1 MSETTPPATPAATPA
16 TTVTPPPQV
25 NPIAEILKTLDAKM
39 AAKKEEAAAIGK
51 IKADIQSAI
60 EFAKSRKMADDATLK
75 LVLTMLP
82 AEEEPIK
89 PAKGDK
95 GRKRGVTDA
104 QIAKMKQLRKDGHT
118 LAEIAKIMNV
128 RIHTV
133 QRYTRK

>member
-1 MSETTPPATPAATPA
+1 
-16 TTVTPPPQV
+16 V
-25 NPIAEILKTLDAKM
+25 NPIQEILKGLDAKI
-39 AAKKEEAAAIGK
+39 AAKKEEIAVIGK
-51 IKADIQSAI
+51 VKADIQSAI
-60 EFAKSRKMADDATLK
+60 EFAKGRKMAEEATLK
-75 LVLTMLP
+75 MILTILP
-82 AEEEPIK
+82 PEEPIK